1 MTTCDPPLMKLATY
15 HDYLQAR
22 AAIDRLSDD
31 GFPISTVSIQW
42 RGLRRVD
49 YVTGRRRLLTVAGEG
64 AAVGAWLG
72 GLIGALRA
80 VLVEPSVDLRAIG
93 LTGTYVIVGAFGGA
107 LWRAAWYWLRSGTS
121 HLSTRSRLDAGSYEL
136 WVEAPLLGL
145 ASDLLGPTPHPELGL
160 AAWELEPPPA
170 AADRRAEPAG

>member
-1 MTTCDPPLMKLATY
+1 MKLATY
-15 HDYLQAR
+15 DDYLRAR

-42 RGLRRVD
+42 RGLHRVD
-49 YVTGRRRLLTVAGEG
+49 HVTGRRRFVTAAGEG

-72 GLIGALRA
+72 ALIGALRA
-80 VLVEPSVDLRAIG
+80 VLVEPSIDLPAIG
-93 LTGTYVIVGAFGGA
+93 VTGMYVVVGAVGGA
-107 LWRAAWYWLRSGTS
+107 LWRAAGHWLRNGTG
-121 HLSTRSRLDAGSYEL
+121 HLSTRSRLDADSYEL

-170 AADRRAEPAG
+170 AAHRRAEPAG